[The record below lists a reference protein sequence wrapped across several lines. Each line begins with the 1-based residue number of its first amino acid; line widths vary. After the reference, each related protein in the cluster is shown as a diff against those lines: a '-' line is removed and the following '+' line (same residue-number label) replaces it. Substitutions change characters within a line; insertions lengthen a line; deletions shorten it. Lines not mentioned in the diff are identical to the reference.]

1 MVTFLESASGS
12 GIANESVRL
21 IINDDDAVEG
31 NEEFYITLETRDAG
45 IDLSLMNTTEVT
57 IIDNDGMDC
66 MDVAYGMRTV

>member
-1 MVTFLESASGS
+1 M
-12 GIANESVRL
+12 
-21 IINDDDAVEG
+21 G

>member
-1 MVTFLESASGS
+1 VVTFLESASGS

-45 IDLSLMNTTEVT
+45 INLSLMNTTEVT

-66 MDVAYGMRTV
+66 ITNYLM